1 MSDWA
6 DNYDTLATIDDGSCY
21 REGCMFEWA
30 NSVGGN
36 YDSLATINDG
46 SCFLNGC
53 TLDGQITIIL
63 MQILMMDLVLK
74 KVVFMTGQIITI
86 L

>member
-6 DNYDTLATIDDGSCY
+6 DNYDSLATIDDGSCY
-21 REGCMFEWA
+21 RDGCMLEWA
-30 NSVGGN
+30 NSDGGN

-53 TLDGQITIIL
+53 
-63 MQILMMDLVLK
+63 MS
-74 KVVFMTGQIITI
+74 
-86 L
+86 